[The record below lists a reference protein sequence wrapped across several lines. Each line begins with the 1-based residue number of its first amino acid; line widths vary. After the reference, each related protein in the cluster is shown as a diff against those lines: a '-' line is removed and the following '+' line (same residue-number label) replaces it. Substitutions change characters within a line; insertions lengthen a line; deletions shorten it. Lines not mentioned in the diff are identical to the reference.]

1 MLQEAGISE
10 QDQQAHPQAIIDVIS
25 FYSESNQEK
34 MKEQI
39 WSKFDPSYSYKKSND
54 KPYYSKKPLP
64 LQLSQYPNLQAAAT
78 EKKKPPVPAR
88 PPHTLSIYST
98 DIKGNQNQTGN

>member
-10 QDQQAHPQAIIDVIS
+10 QDQQAHPQAVIDVIS

-39 WSKFDPSYSYKKSND
+39 WSKFDHSYTNKKNND
-54 KPYYSKKPLP
+54 RAYYHSKKPLP
-64 LQLSQYPNLQAAAT
+64 LQLSQYPNLQAAVT

-98 DIKGNQNQTGN
+98 DIKGNQTGNS